1 MLKRERDEQCCKI
14 FRCGK
19 SQNLAQVM
27 LGIAPLPEEKHR
39 GIEKARQKYVE
50 GSFNFDR
57 VVDMWEALYKELLEQ
72 KGRRQ

>member
-1 MLKRERDEQCCKI
+1 
-14 FRCGK
+14 
-19 SQNLAQVM
+19 M